1 MLHIFLAVG
10 FEEIE
15 ALTTIDIL
23 RRCDLD
29 IQIVSITG
37 SRLIHGSHGISIMAE
52 TVFRKGEIY
61 KSNGLILPGGMP
73 GARNLLLHDGL
84 RKALLYHHDCK
95 NLIAAICAAPMI
107 LGKYGILKQRCATC
121 YPGFEQEL
129 EGAEIVNDF
138 VVEDG
143 HIITAKG
150 PRAAADFAF
159 AIASRFV
166 EDTTIAR
173 VKADMLF
180 DEQESL

>member
-1 MLHIFLAVG
+1 MLHIFLADG

-73 GARNLLLHDGL
+73 GARQPSSSRRFAKSITLPPRLQKPYRSHL
-84 RKALLYHHDCK
+84 RSTY
-95 NLIAAICAAPMI
+95 
-107 LGKYGILKQRCATC
+107 
-121 YPGFEQEL
+121 
-129 EGAEIVNDF
+129 DF
-138 VVEDG
+138 
-143 HIITAKG
+143 
-150 PRAAADFAF
+150 R
-159 AIASRFV
+159 
-166 EDTTIAR
+166 
-173 VKADMLF
+173 
-180 DEQESL
+180 